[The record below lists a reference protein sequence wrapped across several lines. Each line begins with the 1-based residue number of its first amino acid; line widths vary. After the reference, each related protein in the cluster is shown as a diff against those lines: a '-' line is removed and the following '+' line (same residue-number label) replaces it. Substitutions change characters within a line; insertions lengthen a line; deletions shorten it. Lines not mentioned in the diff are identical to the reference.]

1 MKTER
6 IKSSNKNNIHTTQR
20 QRETVRQAT
29 LTNHPSSRKS
39 SESEAVKARRVS
51 CGTDAAARAATTA
64 NHRLEIGRT
73 GKSNSTRNPYKAI
86 VSSDNLDIDSYLDSP
101 KQTRV
106 TPTIR
111 GKAVGPVGSGRTAR
125 HTSNSA
131 RNVSRTKPASQEIPS
146 SAPEITSIDKLEFSV
161 QVDATELVGAID
173 RALGLTREKVLSY
186 RSSKSSFYRHQF
198 VLRFD
203 NGACAIFQMEPTQP
217 NIHTLMQLHINPNH
231 LTTANAKKLLGVWK
245 QMFLHNAKHL
255 AHTLLFRRVDVC
267 ADFQHSVDDLILN
280 MDGARS
286 GSTVF
291 VKTGTGGKVQT
302 IYAGSIESARRG
314 TAYDQDASD
323 EYKSFVG
330 ELPSAARTAMKDDC
344 EIGLT
349 TTKGRVRIE
358 SRNNFKSPLR
368 FDQLPDLDDPFAGYK
383 IYLKRPDRARKPSAD
398 YLAYLDCVSLRGM
411 TGARVHLTKHCA
423 NVNETRA
430 AVARHERQLV
440 RNTAPWWRPADY
452 NASVIAMLK
461 AAPIWHFL
469 QVLEKS

>member
-1 MKTER
+1 M
-6 IKSSNKNNIHTTQR
+6 
-20 QRETVRQAT
+20 
-29 LTNHPSSRKS
+29 
-39 SESEAVKARRVS
+39 KARRVS
-51 CGTDAAARAATTA
+51 CETDAAAGVTTTA

-101 KQTRV
+101 KKTRV
-106 TPTIR
+106 TPTTY
-111 GKAVGPVGSGRTAR
+111 GKAVEPVASGRAAR

-131 RNVSRTKPASQEIPS
+131 RNVSKIKPAAQDSPS

-173 RALGLTREKVLSY
+173 RALGLTREKVLSH

-203 NGACAIFQMEPTQP
+203 NGACAVFQMEPTQP
-217 NIHTLMQLHINPNH
+217 NIRTLMQLHINPNH
-231 LTTANAKKLLGVWK
+231 LTTANAKKLLNVWK

-255 AHTLLFRRVDVC
+255 AHTLLFRRIDVC
-267 ADFQHSVDDLILN
+267 ADFRHSVNDIILN

-291 VKTGTGGKVQT
+291 VKTGTGGMIQT

-323 EYKSFVG
+323 EYKSLVG
-330 ELPSAARTAMKDDC
+330 ELRSVVRTAMKDDC

-383 IYLKRPDRARKPSAD
+383 IYLKRPDRLGKPSAD
-398 YLAYLDCVSLRGM
+398 YLSYLDCVSLRGM
-411 TGARVHLTKHCA
+411 TGARVHLTKHCT
-423 NVNETRA
+423 NVSETRA
-430 AVARHERQLV
+430 AIARHEKQLV
-440 RNTAPWWRPADY
+440 RSTALWWRPADY